1 MKYGKY
7 RWHKL
12 KYRWKRFWELME
24 GNECSCNIHRC
35 TEMNLLELKI
45 IKDALK
51 DYDPEDDMWDE
62 RTSAYKYMY
71 DMEDLEE
78 VRNRIDKIVKER
90 I

>member
-1 MKYGKY
+1 
-7 RWHKL
+7 
-12 KYRWKRFWELME
+12 
-24 GNECSCNIHRC
+24 
-35 TEMNLLELKI
+35 MNLLELKI

-78 VRNRIDKIVKER
+78 VRNHIDKIVKER